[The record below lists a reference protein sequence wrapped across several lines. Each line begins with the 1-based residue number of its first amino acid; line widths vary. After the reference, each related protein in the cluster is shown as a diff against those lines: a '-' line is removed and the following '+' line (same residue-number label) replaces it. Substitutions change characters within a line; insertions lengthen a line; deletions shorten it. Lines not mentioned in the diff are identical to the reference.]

1 MIVLLHATL
10 LGAAKS
16 PCLLI
21 GYLGPGSGVSA
32 LGSLLALSVAIFVAI
47 FGFVWFPLK
56 RLLRLRKRSTPKD
69 EQVAAVP
76 AHAEPG
82 LRP

>member
-1 MIVLLHATL
+1 MFILLHATL
-10 LGAAKS
+10 LGAAES
-16 PCLLI
+16 ACLLI

-32 LGSLLALSVAIFVAI
+32 LGSLLALLVAVFVAI

-56 RLLRLRKRSTPKD
+56 RLLRLRKRSPAKD
-69 EQVAAVP
+69 GQVAAAP

>member
-1 MIVLLHATL
+1 
-10 LGAAKS
+10 
-16 PCLLI
+16 LI

-32 LGSLLALSVAIFVAI
+32 LGSLLALSVAVFVAI

-56 RLLRLRKRSTPKD
+56 RLLRLRKRSAVKD
-69 EQVAAVP
+69 GAVAAVP

-82 LRP
+82 SQP